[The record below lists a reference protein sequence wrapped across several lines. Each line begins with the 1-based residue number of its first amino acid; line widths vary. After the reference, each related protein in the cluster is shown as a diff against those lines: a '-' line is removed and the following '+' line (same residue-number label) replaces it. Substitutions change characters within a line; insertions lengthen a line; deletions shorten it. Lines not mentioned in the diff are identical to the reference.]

1 MNKKTLSALILGG
14 FLAVFSATAFTIWS
28 NETILANGKKVILP
42 LAPVDPRS
50 LMQGDYMALSYQLA
64 RDGRAAFNEN
74 TAQKDGFLI
83 VQLDENNVAE
93 LKTIAEKIPKTLEK
107 NEAAIYFRVRNRELK
122 IATNAFFFQEG
133 TAEIYE
139 KARFGEFRVSEKGEP
154 RLVAMLDEN
163 LKLLGENKR

>member
-1 MNKKTLSALILGG
+1 MKTRISITFGLLLVLTAI
-14 FLAVFSATAFTIWS
+14 FWAVWS
-28 NETILANGKKVILP
+28 NEKILRDGKVVLLE

-64 RDGRAAFNEN
+64 RDGRDAFNEN

-93 LKTIAEKIPKTLEK
+93 LKEFADAIPPTLEK

-133 TAEIYE
+133 TAKIYE
-139 KARFGEFRVSEKGEP
+139 NARFGEFRVSDKGEP
-154 RLVAMLDEN
+154 RLMAMLDEN
-163 LKLLGENKR
+163 LKLLGENKP